1 MSQPAQAAQP
11 DPAPGEQRRTQMR
24 RVVLSG
30 LLGSTI
36 EYYDFMLYGTVA
48 SLVFD
53 KLFFTGLS
61 PLAGTIAAFGTF
73 AVGYLARPLGGA
85 LFGHFGDRLGRKTML
100 VLSMAMMGVASTL
113 IGLLPTHD
121 QVGNLAPTLLVVLRL
136 VQGVAVGGEWGGA
149 ALLTAEHAA
158 RRRRGLLTS
167 YVQMGGPAGTVLSTL
182 VLTLFATLPDDQFL
196 SWGWRVPF
204 LLSAALLAM
213 GLFVR
218 LKVTESPLFAEVQ
231 QSNAVVRRPVME
243 ILRRPKPLLLACFV
257 VFGATVSQALTGVFA
272 ISFATGVGY
281 ERTDILVG
289 QLLNGIT
296 AAAAMPLSAA
306 LSDRIGRRPVL
317 LGAALALAAVAFPAF
332 LMVGTG
338 SVPLMMLALG
348 LLAPL
353 PMGALLGPVPALF
366 SEMFGTSTRYTGVS
380 MGYQLAA
387 VLGGGLAPLAATTLL
402 SASGGHSP
410 TLVALYML
418 LACLVS
424 ATAIRLTSETH
435 GHDLDHT
442 TTPEPERPLAGHL

>member
-1 MSQPAQAAQP
+1 MSQPV
-11 DPAPGEQRRTQMR
+11 PGSGPHRRGQMR

-61 PLAGTIAAFGTF
+61 PLAGTFATFGTF
-73 AVGYLARPLGGA
+73 AVGYVARPLGGA
-85 LFGHFGDRLGRKTML
+85 LFGHFGDRLGRKAML

-121 QVGNLAPTLLVVLRL
+121 QVGNLAPTLLVALRL

-167 YVQMGGPAGTVLSTL
+167 LVQLGGPAGTVLSTL
-182 VLTLFATLPDDQFL
+182 VLTLFATLPDEQFL

-204 LLSAALLAM
+204 LLSAALLAL

-218 LKVTESPLFAEVQ
+218 LKVTESPLFSQVQ
-231 QSNAVVRRPVME
+231 QSDAVVRRPLVE
-243 ILRRPKPLLLACFV
+243 VLRTPKPLLLACFV
-257 VFGATVSQALTGVFA
+257 VFGATVSQALTSVFA
-272 ISFATGVGY
+272 ISFGTAAGY
-281 ERTDILVG
+281 ARTDLLSG
-289 QLLNGIT
+289 QLLNGL
-296 AAAAMPLSAA
+296 AAAVAMPLSAA

-317 LGAALALAAVAFPAF
+317 LGAALLLGAVAFPVF

-348 LLAPL
+348 VLAPL

-387 VLGGGLAPLAATTLL
+387 VIGGGLAPLAGTTLL
-402 SASGGHSP
+402 SAAGGHDPS
-410 TLVALYML
+410 LVALYML
-418 LACLVS
+418 VACLVS
-424 ATAIRLTSETH
+424 ATAVWLTAETR
-435 GHDLDHT
+435 GHDLEHT
-442 TTPEPERPLAGHL
+442 AATPQSKPLAGRR

>member
-1 MSQPAQAAQP
+1 MSQPVRAAQP
-11 DPAPGEQRRTQMR
+11 VPGPGEQRRTQMR

-53 KLFFTGLS
+53 KLFFTGLT
-61 PLAGTIAAFGTF
+61 PPAGTIAAFGTF

-85 LFGHFGDRLGRKTML
+85 LFGHFGDRLGRKAML

-218 LKVTESPLFAEVQ
+218 LKVTESPLFAEVRQ
-231 QSNAVVRRPVME
+231 NNAVVRRPLVE

-257 VFGATVSQALTGVFA
+257 VFGATVSQALTSVFA

-281 ERTDILVG
+281 ARTDILVG
-289 QLLNGIT
+289 QLFNGIT

-317 LGAALALAAVAFPAF
+317 LGAALTLAVVAFPVF

-402 SASGGHSP
+402 SVSGTHRP
-410 TLVALYML
+410 TLVALYMVV
-418 LACLVS
+418 ACLIS
-424 ATAIRLTSETH
+424 ATAIHLTTETH
-435 GHDLDHT
+435 GHALDHT
-442 TTPEPERPLAGHL
+442 TTPVPEKPLADHL